1 MKAEKKEDVKDI
13 DICMSKIKQILKEYN
28 CAIQT
33 DDYHNA
39 WLHDNDTG
47 CTVGGFDT

>member
-1 MKAEKKEDVKDI
+1 MKKENDEKVKDI
-13 DICMSKIKQILKEYN
+13 DICMEKIRQILKEYN
-28 CAIQT
+28 CEIQT

-47 CTVGGFDT
+47 ITLGNFNT